1 MCYSA
6 EEGRHA
12 IVPLD
17 ASIVDIYKDS
27 HAVIFMIN
35 PFDRQSLQYVR
46 YVIVYTYDKMYNF
59 CSWRCDWFGGNPFT
73 IPHPYKPFS
82 FVLIVQ
88 R

>member
-1 MCYSA
+1 LCKLQSFKVSSILETCAALVVSLDVSHLMYTASIIHYSA

-35 PFDRQSLQYVR
+35 PFERQSLQYVR
-46 YVIVYTYDKMYNF
+46 YIKLAGY
-59 CSWRCDWFGGNPFT
+59 
-73 IPHPYKPFS
+73 
-82 FVLIVQ
+82 L
-88 R
+88 

>member
-1 MCYSA
+1 MFHFVYPTSILYYSA

-27 HAVIFMIN
+27 HAVIFMID

-46 YVIVYTYDKMYNF
+46 YIKFAGY
-59 CSWRCDWFGGNPFT
+59 
-73 IPHPYKPFS
+73 
-82 FVLIVQ
+82 LL
-88 R
+88 